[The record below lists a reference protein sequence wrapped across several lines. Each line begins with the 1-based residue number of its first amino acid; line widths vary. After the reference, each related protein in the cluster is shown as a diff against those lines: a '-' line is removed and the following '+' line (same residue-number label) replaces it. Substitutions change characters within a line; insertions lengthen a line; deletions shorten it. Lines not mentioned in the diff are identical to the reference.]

1 MHRMLRMGWRYRPD
15 VPGVSGTLLTQMIGL
30 RPTMAPRHAD
40 RFTKNRSSH
49 RPHDELGRMA
59 IIVWWGQPWW
69 RTNSI
74 WLIES
79 A

>member
-40 RFTKNRSSH
+40 RFTKNRSFH
-49 RPHDELGRMA
+49 GPHDELGRMGDHRL
-59 IIVWWGQPWW
+59 VG
-69 RTNSI
+69 
-74 WLIES
+74 S
-79 A
+79 AVVEDKQYLAY